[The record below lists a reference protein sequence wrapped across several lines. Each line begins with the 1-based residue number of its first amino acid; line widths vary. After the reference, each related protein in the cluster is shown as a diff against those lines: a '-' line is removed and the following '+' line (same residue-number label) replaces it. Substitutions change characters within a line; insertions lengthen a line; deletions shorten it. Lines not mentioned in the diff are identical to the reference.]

1 MKRFTMCWS
10 VFFMVMFF
18 FSPVFA
24 QEKTSFSVTPR
35 VWLAS
40 FSYPYEDGSSYED
53 FFLPM
58 YGATVTVS
66 PAAAPNFSFLLTVLT
81 GSGDGDGVFIDN
93 GVEDANLDVD
103 RTDAELLARYVI
115 PETSFSLFGGLRYIT
130 FEADSKGTEPMEGR
144 NDVFRSETDTDLWI
158 AELGM
163 GITANITESGRH
175 RFFSNV
181 TFGLA
186 FSDSDWSDNKGNKS
200 SGDDSN
206 PSLDF
211 NAGYQ
216 ANINER
222 IAFDARYRV
231 FALRNNTD
239 IADGV
244 AQDKMI
250 VIHGPEIGVTVRF

>member
-1 MKRFTMCWS
+1 
-10 VFFMVMFF
+10 MVMFF

-40 FSYPYEDGSSYED
+40 FSLPGGESSFED

-66 PAAAPNFSFLLTVLT
+66 PAAAPNFSLLLTVLT
-81 GSGDGDGVFIDN
+81 GSGDADGV
-93 GVEDANLDVD
+93 DAHLDVD
-103 RTDAELLARYVI
+103 RTDAELLVRYAI
-115 PETSFSLFGGLRYIT
+115 PETSFSLFGGLRYVT
-130 FEADSKGTEPMEGR
+130 FDQDEKGTEPMEGR
-144 NDVFRSETDTDLWI
+144 NDVYRGEGDTDIWL

-163 GITANITESGRH
+163 GMTANITENGRH

-186 FSDSDWSDNKGNKS
+186 FSDSEWSDNAGGDS
-200 SGDDSN
+200 SADDTE

-222 IAFDARYRV
+222 IAFSARYRV
-231 FALRNNTD
+231 FVLRSSTEISDN
-239 IADGV
+239 V
-244 AQDKMI
+244 EQDKM
-250 VIHGPEIGVTVRF
+250 VVMHGPEIGVTVRF